1 MKPRILF
8 ILHLPPPIHG
18 SAMVGKYIQESEMIN
33 GEFDADF
40 INPSTST
47 NITDDMGKWRLSKI
61 YKLLQIQTKILQ
73 ALLSKKY
80 DLCYFTLTSNGPGF
94 YRDLPIVFILKM
106 FGKKIIYHFHNKGVG
121 IAGKRK
127 LYDLLYRYTFKNTLT
142 ILLSDY
148 LYYDIE
154 SYVKREH
161 VFYCPNGIPD
171 NKVNNTRKT
180 SSVLPC
186 RLLYLGNMMV
196 EKGVYILLEACKQ
209 LKERNVFFECHF
221 VGGWSNISKE
231 EFTNM
236 LLKNQLSDIVF
247 SHGPKYNQ
255 EKDAYLDSSD
265 IFVFPTTY
273 HHEVLPIVNLEAMQ
287 HSLPV
292 VSTPEGG
299 IRDEV
304 IDGETGFLVPQHN
317 VDILVEK
324 LELLIQNPELRHKMG
339 LNGAKRFRELFTL
352 NKFEQNLTSI
362 LKEAINRNM
371 TYKRLN

>member
-1 MKPRILF
+1 
-8 ILHLPPPIHG
+8 
-18 SAMVGKYIQESEMIN
+18 MVGKYIRESEMIN
-33 GEFDADF
+33 GEFESDF

-47 NITDDMGKWRLSKI
+47 NISDDMGKWRIGKI
-61 YKLLQIQTKILQ
+61 YKFLKNWVKIFK
-73 ALLSKKY
+73 ALSNKKY
-80 DLCYFTLTSNGPGF
+80 DLCYFTLTSSGPGF
-94 YRDLPIVFILKM
+94 YRDLPIVFILKL
-106 FGKKIIYHFHNKGVG
+106 FGKKIIYHFHNKGAA

-127 LYDLLYRYTFKNTLT
+127 LNDLLYRYTFKKSLA
-142 ILLSDY
+142 ILLSGY

-154 SYVKREH
+154 PYVKREN
-161 VFYCPNGIPD
+161 VFYCPNGIPEYE
-171 NKVNNTRKT
+171 VNNSQKKATISAYAR
-180 SSVLPC
+180 PC

-196 EKGVYILLEACKQ
+196 EKGVYVLLEACKK
-209 LKERNVFFECHF
+209 LKEKKLFFECHF

-231 EFTNM
+231 EFANR

-255 EKDAYLDSSD
+255 EKEAYLDNSD

-287 HSLPV
+287 HGLPV

-304 IDGETGFLVPQHN
+304 IDGETGFLVPQNN

-324 LELLIQNPELRHKMG
+324 LELLIQNPELRFEMG
-339 LNGAKRFRELFTL
+339 SRGAKRFKELFTL

-371 TYKRLN
+371 TL

>member
-1 MKPRILF
+1 
-8 ILHLPPPIHG
+8 
-18 SAMVGKYIQESEMIN
+18 MIN

-47 NITDDMGKWRLSKI
+47 NITDDMGKWRLGKI
-61 YKLLQIQTKILQ
+61 YKLLQIQIKILK

-94 YRDLPIVFILKM
+94 YRDLPIVFALKI
-106 FGKKIIYHFHNKGVG
+106 FGKKIIYHFHNKGVA
-121 IAGKRK
+121 IARKRK

-142 ILLSDY
+142 ILLSEY
-148 LYYDIE
+148 LYNDIE
-154 SYVKREH
+154 SYVKRDN

-171 NKVNNTRKT
+171 NKVNNRKT
-180 SSVLPC
+180 FSVVNSSPC

-209 LKERNVFFECHF
+209 LKEKNVFFECHF

-231 EFTNM
+231 EFTNR
-236 LLKNQLSDIVF
+236 LLKNQLSNIVF

-255 EKDAYLDSSD
+255 EKEAYFDSSD

-287 HSLPV
+287 HGLPV
-292 VSTPEGG
+292 ISTPEGG

-304 IDGETGFLVPQHN
+304 IDGETGFLVPQNN
-317 VDILVEK
+317 VDMLVEK
-324 LELLIQNPELRHKMG
+324 LELLIQNPELRFEMG
-339 LNGAKRFRELFTL
+339 LRGAKRFKELFTL

-362 LKEAINRNM
+362 LKEAISR
-371 TYKRLN
+371 K